1 MAFSK
6 VYVLNITQVPGVF
19 DIHMRRGEWE
29 RYFCG
34 RDAKDNFPSHV
45 VNVIEKGV
53 PVKAELLPEIVTGFY
68 YACDAKPKYTPVVIL
83 EPPGLW
89 NPKIRSEVAYT
100 FVKMFQQPS
109 VSFVSSAVASLCGY
123 VKVIIAC
130 CSYSLICLF
139 IDLTCFNFPHS

>member
-1 MAFSK
+1 MLYMSFH
-6 VYVLNITQVPGVF
+6 VVTPQVPGVF
-19 DIHMRRGEWE
+19 DLHLRRGEWE

-34 RDAKDNFPSHV
+34 KDAKENFPNHL

-53 PVKAELLPEIVTGFY
+53 PVKAELLPEIITGFY
-68 YACDAKPKYTPVVIL
+68 YACNVKPKYTPVVIL

-109 VSFVSSAVASLCGY
+109 VSFLSSAVATLCGY
-123 VKVIIAC
+123 VTTWSNQSMWSC
-130 CSYSLICLF
+130 QSENTLPL
-139 IDLTCFNFPHS
+139 

>member
-1 MAFSK
+1 
-6 VYVLNITQVPGVF
+6 
-19 DIHMRRGEWE
+19 MRRGEWE

-34 RDAKDNFPSHV
+34 RDAKDNFPNHV
-45 VNVIEKGV
+45 VNVIDKGV

-68 YACDAKPKYTPVVIL
+68 YACDAKPRYTPVVIL

-123 VKVIIAC
+123 VEVIIAC
-130 CSYSLICLF
+130 CTYSWIVLELF
-139 IDLTCFNFPHS
+139 VQ